1 MTTTTGSTLAQ
12 KSQLADA
19 RKTRMGMLYAM
30 LAAPALGLSFGLL
43 GELVGKPP
51 FSTEQPTGGFAIVT
65 LLLVPFG
72 CLAVGIFL
80 VVSGNWRDAFRMF
93 GHRVSWW
100 NLFVAVGGFVGDLC
114 YAIAAGLIGG
124 ALAGAMGGLTGVVG
138 AVVAGVLY
146 RERIKRWSTL
156 VGLAGLGIGIWLAL
170 SAGKVVSPTHG
181 VYLLVGVLLMVGA
194 VLTWGFES
202 FAIAAGTDLMP
213 AEGFMWWRA
222 VLELLIGNALLFA
235 LFPAARGMAVAV
247 WTNPRLLAYGAV
259 LGLGW
264 AIWMIMGYYIGISY
278 AGAVRG
284 GVLGNTL
291 AFFFISF
298 FSSTVYGVP
307 FSGVVILGAVIMGL
321 GGLFIVSEPAS
332 YVARKRG

>member
-1 MTTTTGSTLAQ
+1 MTTTTTPLAER
-12 KSQLADA
+12 SRLADGK
-19 RKTRMGMLYAM
+19 KTRMGMIYAM

-51 FSTEQPTGGFAIVT
+51 FISQQPTGGFAIVT

-72 CLAVGIFL
+72 CVSVGIFL
-80 VVSGNWRDAFRMF
+80 LVSGNWRDAYRMF

-124 ALAGAMGGLTGVVG
+124 ALAGAIGGLTGVVG
-138 AVVAGVLY
+138 AVVAGILY
-146 RERIKRWSTL
+146 RERILRWSTL
-156 VGLAGLGIGIWLAL
+156 IGLAGLAIGIWLAL
-170 SAGKVVSPTHG
+170 SGGKVVSPTHG
-181 VYLLVGVLLMVGA
+181 VYLLVGVLLMIGSVF
-194 VLTWGFES
+194 TWGFES

-213 AEGFMWWRA
+213 PEGFMWWRA
-222 VLELLIGNALLFA
+222 FLELLMGNALLFI
-235 LFPAARGMAVAV
+235 LFPAARGMAQEV

-259 LGLGW
+259 IGLGW

-298 FSSTVYGVP
+298 FSSTIYGVP
-307 FSGVVILGAVIMGL
+307 FSVVVIVGAVIMGI
-321 GGLFIVSEPAS
+321 GGLFIVSEPGK
-332 YVARKRG
+332 YIARKRG